1 MANAFDP
8 YREAL
13 VIEQKTLWSA
23 EAQSLEM
30 GETQRGDI
38 AAWLHAH
45 PAEAAELEY
54 LRLTA
59 GFCRQITVTTDDVAR
74 YRDAPPPAS
83 PPESPPGTVAAAS
96 LPASSAASAGPS
108 A

>member
-13 VIEQKTLWSA
+13 VIEQKTVWSSD
-23 EAQSLEM
+23 AQSC
-30 GETQRGDI
+30 GQSETRRAEI

-45 PAEAAELEY
+45 PAETAELEY

-59 GFCRQITVTTDDVAR
+59 GFCRQITVTSDDVAR
-74 YRDAPPPAS
+74 YQ
-83 PPESPPGTVAAAS
+83 T
-96 LPASSAASAGPS
+96 AGP
-108 A
+108 AQPD

>member
-13 VIEQKTLWSA
+13 VIETKTVWSP
-23 EAQSLEM
+23 EAQSIGL
-30 GETQRGDI
+30 GDPQRAEV

-45 PAEAAELEY
+45 PADAAELEY

-59 GFCRQITVTTDDVAR
+59 GFCRQITVTADDVAR
-74 YRDAPPPAS
+74 YQEGGQSAPPAK
-83 PPESPPGTVAAAS
+83 
-96 LPASSAASAGPS
+96 
-108 A
+108 

>member
-13 VIEQKTLWSA
+13 VIETKTVWSP
-23 EAQSLEM
+23 EAQTLVLSDP
-30 GETQRGDI
+30 QRAEV

-45 PAEAAELEY
+45 PADAANLEY

-59 GFCRQITVTTDDVAR
+59 GFCRQITVTADDVAR
-74 YRDAPPPAS
+74 YREGGRSVSPAESLGPAGTGELPTS
-83 PPESPPGTVAAAS
+83 PAA
-96 LPASSAASAGPS
+96 
-108 A
+108 

>member
-13 VIEQKTLWSA
+13 VIETKTIWSSEA
-23 EAQSLEM
+23 ESIGL
-30 GETQRGDI
+30 GDPQRAEV

-45 PAEAAELEY
+45 PADAAELEY

-59 GFCRQITVTTDDVAR
+59 GFCRQITVTADDVAR
-74 YRDAPPPAS
+74 YHEGGQSAS
-83 PPESPPGTVAAAS
+83 PAQ
-96 LPASSAASAGPS
+96 
-108 A
+108 

>member
-13 VIEQKTLWSA
+13 VIEQKTLWSSD
-23 EAQSLEM
+23 AQSLVPDDS
-30 GETQRGDI
+30 QRTEI

-45 PAEAAELEY
+45 PAETAELEY

-59 GFCRQITVTTDDVAR
+59 GFCRQITVTADDVAR
-74 YRDAPPPAS
+74 YQ
-83 PPESPPGTVAAAS
+83 AAQGGRA
-96 LPASSAASAGPS
+96 
-108 A
+108 

>member
-13 VIEQKTLWSA
+13 VIEEKTLWSSDT
-23 EAQSLEM
+23 ESL
-30 GETQRGDI
+30 GLSGTQRAEV

-45 PAEAAELEY
+45 PADAAELDY

-59 GFCRQITVTTDDVAR
+59 GFCRQITVTPDDVAR
-74 YRDAPPPAS
+74 YQ
-83 PPESPPGTVAAAS
+83 
-96 LPASSAASAGPS
+96 SAGP
-108 A
+108 AQPD